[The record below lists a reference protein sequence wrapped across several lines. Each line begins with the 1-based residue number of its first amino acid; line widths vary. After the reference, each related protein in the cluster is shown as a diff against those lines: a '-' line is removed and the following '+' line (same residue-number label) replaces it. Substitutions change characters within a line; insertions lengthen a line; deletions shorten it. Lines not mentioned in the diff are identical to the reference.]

1 MPPGALS
8 FASRTSA
15 IVDRRP
21 IVTLMLTSSKPRALA
36 GWGMGRKTGP
46 LRIVTLSA
54 PDGLVRSFGCAV
66 AFVVGAGLRRL
77 VLPAALSSRLAPP
90 ATLIR
95 YGALFIGVGLT
106 SLALQEPVSAADM
119 GDAVMI
125 EGSGVLTTCRS
136 WILFTSCTTHKVR
149 LPERVAAGDKV
160 ILSYG
165 SNQKNYTFEIA
176 LIRLVGDACT
186 LMSESSRS
194 DAEGEKIEVA
204 RCGPFPD
211 ATGQAR

>member
-1 MPPGALS
+1 
-8 FASRTSA
+8 
-15 IVDRRP
+15 
-21 IVTLMLTSSKPRALA
+21 
-36 GWGMGRKTGP
+36 MGRKTGP
-46 LRIVTLSA
+46 LRVVTSSL
-54 PDGLVRSFGCAV
+54 DCVVRSLGCAV
-66 AFVVGAGLRRL
+66 AFVVGAGLRGL
-77 VLPAALSSRLAPP
+77 VPP
-90 ATLIR
+90 ATLTKC
-95 YGALFIGVGLT
+95 GARLIYVGLT
-106 SLALQEPVSAADM
+106 WLAMHGTVSAADM

-136 WILFTSCTTHKVR
+136 WIFFTSCTTHKVR

-165 SNQKNYTFEIA
+165 SNPKNYAFEIA
-176 LIRLVGDACT
+176 LIRLEGDACT

-194 DAEGEKIEVA
+194 EGEGEKIEVA

>member
-1 MPPGALS
+1 MTYCYLNVI
-8 FASRTSA
+8 FAKGLFG
-15 IVDRRP
+15 V
-21 IVTLMLTSSKPRALA
+21 
-36 GWGMGRKTGP
+36 GGMGRKTGP
-46 LRIVTLSA
+46 LPIGTLSA
-54 PDGLVRSFGCAV
+54 SDCFVPSLGRAV
-66 AFVVGAGLRRL
+66 ALVVGAGWPRL
-77 VLPAALSSRLAPP
+77 VPPVALGRC
-90 ATLIR
+90 
-95 YGALFIGVGLT
+95 GVALIGVGLT
-106 SLALQEPVSAADM
+106 WLAMQGPVSAADL

-165 SNQKNYTFEIA
+165 SNPKNYTFEIA
-176 LIRLVGDACT
+176 LIRLQDDACT

-194 DAEGEKIEVA
+194 DGLGEKIEVA